1 MDLTDERWVAIKPLL
16 PKTTQACG
24 RTQQG
29 VAGREGSAGS
39 ASTLLRGKEDR
50 GHRAAREQAAG

>member
-1 MDLTDERWVAIKPLL
+1 MNLTDEQWVALKPLL

-39 ASTLLRGKEDR
+39 ASTLLQGKVDR
-50 GHRAAREQAAG
+50 GHRADREQAAG

>member
-1 MDLTDERWVAIKPLL
+1 MDLTDEQWVALKPLL

-24 RTQQG
+24 RMQQG

-39 ASTLLRGKEDR
+39 ASTLLRGKGGKEDR
-50 GHRAAREQAAG
+50 GHWADRE

>member
-1 MDLTDERWVAIKPLL
+1 MDLTDEQWVALKPFL

-39 ASTLLRGKEDR
+39 AQYLIARQRGSR
-50 GHRAAREQAAG
+50 TSGR